1 MSKFKT
7 LEQISL
13 KNKRALVRVDFDLPL
28 DEKGR
33 IADDFRLRE
42 GLETIR
48 YLMKQEAKI
57 ILISHLGRPNGKRIK
72 KFSLEPVAEKLGKI
86 LKKKIRFS
94 KDITGWSVKKQIEMM
109 NFGDILLLENV
120 RFNSGEEKNS
130 TKLAKE
136 LAGFGDVFINEA
148 FAVSHREHA
157 SIIGIPKYMS
167 TLHRTCSGA
176 GPSAAGF
183 VLEREINELNKI
195 LFKPEKPFVA
205 IIGGVKILTKIKVI
219 NKFLRIA
226 DKVLIGGA
234 LANTIFA
241 SQGFGMGDS
250 IIEKEAFSEIKKIN
264 LKSPKL
270 FLPIDLGV
278 WDGKRFFYKEINEVG
293 DGEKA
298 LDIGPKSIALFSDLA
313 RKARTIVWNGP
324 LGLITQRPFDRASR
338 AIVEAISKSKAYS
351 VAGGGDTAAFIRE
364 IKKEEVFDHLST
376 GGGAM
381 LDYLVNET
389 LPGVEALEK

>member
-1 MSKFKT
+1 MSKFRT
-7 LEQISL
+7 LKDVKL
-13 KNKRALVRVDFDLPL
+13 KNQRVLVRVDFDLPL
-28 DEKGR
+28 DEKGK

-42 GLETIR
+42 SLETIR
-48 YLMKQEAKI
+48 YLIKQEAKI
-57 ILISHLGRPNGKRIK
+57 ILISHLGRPNGKKVI
-72 KFSLEPVAEKLGKI
+72 KFSLKPVAERLEKI

-94 KDITGWSVKKQIEMM
+94 KDIIGWNVKKQIEMM
-109 NFGDILLLENV
+109 NFGEILLLENV
-120 RFNSGEEKNS
+120 RFKPGEEKND
-130 TKLAKE
+130 TKFAKE
-136 LAGFGDVFINEA
+136 LAGFGDIFVNEA

-157 SIIGIPKYMS
+157 SIVGIPKF
-167 TLHRTCSGA
+167 L
-176 GPSAAGF
+176 PSAAGF

-205 IIGGVKILTKIKVI
+205 IIGGAKISTKIKVI
-219 NKFLRIA
+219 SKFLKIA
-226 DKVLIGGA
+226 DYVLIGGA

-264 LKSPKL
+264 LKSKKL

-278 WDGKRFFYKEINEVG
+278 WDDKRFFYKEINEIQ
-293 DGEKA
+293 DKEKA

-313 RKARTIVWNGP
+313 REARTIVWNGP

-338 AIVEAISKSKAYS
+338 ALVEAISKSKAYS
-351 VAGGGDTAAFIRE
+351 IAGGGDTVAFIRE
-364 IKKEEVFDHLST
+364 IKQEGVFDHLST

-381 LDYLVNET
+381 LDYLANET
-389 LPGVEALEK
+389 LLGVEALEK

>member
-1 MSKFKT
+1 MSKFRT
-7 LEQISL
+7 LKDIKL
-13 KNKRALVRVDFDLPL
+13 KNQRALVRVDFDLPL
-28 DEKGR
+28 DEKGK

-42 GLETIR
+42 SLETIR

-57 ILISHLGRPNGKRIK
+57 ILISHLGRPNGKRVEK
-72 KFSLEPVAEKLGKI
+72 LSLKPVAERLERI
-86 LKKKIRFS
+86 LKKKVRFS
-94 KDITGWSVKKQIEMM
+94 KDIIGWSVKKQIEMM

-120 RFNSGEEKNS
+120 RFDSGEEKNS
-130 TKLAKE
+130 PKLAKE
-136 LAGFGDVFINEA
+136 LASFGDIFVNEA

-157 SIIGIPKYMS
+157 SIAGIPKF
-167 TLHRTCSGA
+167 L
-176 GPSAAGF
+176 PSVAGF

-205 IIGGVKILTKIKVI
+205 IIGGKKISTKIKVI

-226 DKVLIGGA
+226 DRVLIGGA

-241 SQGFGMGDS
+241 SQGFRMGDS
-250 IIEKEAFSEIKKIN
+250 MIEKEAFSEIKKIN
-264 LKSPKL
+264 LKSKKL

-278 WDGKRFFYKEINEVG
+278 WDGKRFFYKEINEVR

-313 RKARTIVWNGP
+313 RGARTIVWNGP

-351 VAGGGDTAAFIRE
+351 IAGGGDTVAFIRE
-364 IKKEEVFDHLST
+364 IKKEEVFNHLST

-381 LDYLVNET
+381 LDYLANET
-389 LPGVEALEK
+389 LPSLEVLEK

>member
-1 MSKFKT
+1 MPKFEILKDVD
-7 LEQISL
+7 L

-28 DEKGR
+28 DEKGK
-33 IADDFRLRE
+33 ILDDFRLRE
-42 GLETIR
+42 SLETIR
-48 YLMKQEAKI
+48 YLIKQEAKI
-57 ILISHLGRPNGKRIK
+57 ILISHLGRPSGKRVK
-72 KFSLEPVAEKLGKI
+72 KLSLQPIAERLEKI
-86 LKKKIRFS
+86 LKKKVRFS
-94 KDITGWSVKKQIEMM
+94 KDIIGWSVKKQIEMM
-109 NFGDILLLENV
+109 NFGDVLLLENI

-130 TKLAKE
+130 SKLAKE
-136 LAGFGDVFINEA
+136 LAGFGDIFINEA

-157 SIIGIPKYMS
+157 SIVGIPKF
-167 TLHRTCSGA
+167 L
-176 GPSAAGF
+176 PSAAGF

-205 IIGGVKILTKIKVI
+205 IIGGVKISTKIKVI
-219 NKFLRIA
+219 NKFLKIA
-226 DKVLIGGA
+226 DYVLIGGA

-250 IIEKEAFSEIKKIN
+250 VIEKEAFSEIKKIN
-264 LKSPKL
+264 LKSKKL
-270 FLPIDLGV
+270 FLPVDLGV
-278 WDGKRFFYKEINEVG
+278 WDNKRFFYKEINEVG

-298 LDIGPKSIALFSDLA
+298 LDVGPKSIALFSDLA

-338 AIVEAISKSKAYS
+338 ALVEAISKSKAYS
-351 VAGGGDTAAFIRE
+351 IAGGGDTIAFVRE

-381 LDYLVNET
+381 LDYLANET

>member
-1 MSKFKT
+1 MPKFKT
-7 LEQISL
+7 LKDVDL

-28 DEKGR
+28 DEKGK
-33 IADDFRLRE
+33 ILDDFRLRE
-42 GLETIR
+42 SLATIK
-48 YLMKQEAKI
+48 YLIKQKAKI
-57 ILISHLGRPNGKRIK
+57 ILISHLGRPNGKRVE
-72 KFSLEPVAEKLGKI
+72 KFSLKPVAERLEKI

-94 KDITGWSVKKQIEMM
+94 KDIIGWSVKKQIEVM
-109 NFGDILLLENV
+109 NFGEILLLENV
-120 RFNSGEEKNS
+120 RFKPGEEKND
-130 TKLAKE
+130 TKFAKE
-136 LAGFGDVFINEA
+136 LAGFGDIFINEA

-157 SIIGIPKYMS
+157 SIVGIPKF
-167 TLHRTCSGA
+167 LL
-176 GPSAAGF
+176 SAAGF

-205 IIGGVKILTKIKVI
+205 IIGGAKISTKIKVI

-226 DKVLIGGA
+226 DRILIGGA
-234 LANTIFA
+234 LANAIFA

-250 IIEKEAFSEIKKIN
+250 TIEKEAFSEIKKIN
-264 LKSPKL
+264 LKSKKL

-278 WDGKRFFYKEINEVG
+278 WDGKRFFYKEINEVQ
-293 DGEKA
+293 DREKA

-324 LGLITQRPFDRASR
+324 LGLTAQRPFDRASR
-338 AIVEAISKSKAYS
+338 AIVEAISKSKTYS
-351 VAGGGDTAAFIRE
+351 IAGGGDTVAFIRE

-381 LDYLVNET
+381 LDYLANEA
-389 LPGVEALEK
+389 LPGIEALEK